1 MRLSL
6 SNQTLSA
13 TDAANAQST
22 QKLASDNIWSA
33 LQSSNYTCS
42 LETQKSLIP
51 GPICL
56 NIDYGPMNDGPRC
69 LAPAAN
75 HA

>member
-22 QKLASDNIWSA
+22 QNWPRTIYGVRYSPQIILVPLKHK
-33 LQSSNYTCS
+33 YVV
-42 LETQKSLIP
+42 LIKRLL
-51 GPICL
+51 GFF
-56 NIDYGPMNDGPRC
+56 
-69 LAPAAN
+69 
-75 HA
+75 